1 MNTSTYLPSKSRYE
15 ILDGLRG
22 VAALIV
28 LAYHH
33 FDLYNMGDPV
43 HAIINHGYLAVDFFF
58 ILSGFVIGYAYD
70 DRWNRMSLKD
80 FFKRRLVRL
89 HPMIVFS
96 TLIGMVFFYFG
107 RGDMF
112 PLIAETSVAMLL
124 ICAVLSILMIPTPL
138 SMDIRGWGEI
148 NAINGNAWTLYF
160 EYFANI
166 LYALVIRRFSKWMLA
181 IFVAVSAFFTLNLA
195 LNWDVFG
202 TFSERIM
209 QQYTMIGGWTLNA
222 EQMTIGFTRLLFPF
236 FAGLLMSRIGCAI
249 KLRAGFWWTSLLLIA
264 ILVMPRIGGTENGIL
279 NGAYEAFC
287 VIVLFPV
294 LVAMGAGSPV
304 SGKSAKVC
312 KFLGDISYP
321 LYIVQ
326 YPIVYTL
333 LGAWTK
339 ANPDAGLG
347 QTIFINISVFLFSI
361 FVAYAS
367 LKTYDEPVRKWL
379 SEKWLKRKVNNKNQ

>member
-1 MNTSTYLPSKSRYE
+1 MNTPTYLPSKSRYE

-22 VAALIV
+22 IAALIV

-33 FDLYNMGDPV
+33 FDLYNMGNPV

-70 DRWNRMSLKD
+70 DRWNKMSLKD

-89 HPMIVFS
+89 HPMILFS

-112 PLIAETSVAMLL
+112 PLITDTSVVMLL
-124 ICAVLSILMIPTPL
+124 ICGVLSILMIPTPT

-166 LYALVIRRFSKWMLA
+166 LYALVIKRFSKWMLA
-181 IFVAVSAFFTLNLA
+181 IFVVISAFFTLNLT

-202 TFSERIM
+202 TFSERIT
-209 QQYTMIGGWTLNA
+209 QRYTMIGGWTLNA
-222 EQMTIGFTRLLFPF
+222 EQTMIGFTRLLFPF
-236 FAGLLMSRIGCAI
+236 FAGLLLSRIGCTI
-249 KLRAGFWWTSLLLIA
+249 KLHASFWWSSLLLIA
-264 ILVMPRIGGTENGIL
+264 VLVMPRIGGTENGIL
-279 NGAYEAFC
+279 NGVYEAFC
-287 VIVLFPV
+287 IIILFPV
-294 LVAMGAGSPV
+294 LVTMSAGSTV
-304 SGKSAKVC
+304 SGRSAKLC

-333 LGAWTK
+333 LGTWTK
-339 ANPDAGLG
+339 ANPDASSE
-347 QTIFINISVFLFSI
+347 QTVFINVAVFLFSI

-367 LKTYDEPVRKWL
+367 LKLYDEPVRKWL
-379 SEKWLKRKVNNKNQ
+379 SEKWLKIKKTSKGA